1 MRRSLTGGNE
11 ATAIHHTLFKRPDLQ
26 PWLSDH
32 QIWTETAE
40 QGHFGMRTK
49 SARILTSQPTRPA
62 S

>member
-26 PWLSDH
+26 SWLSGH

-49 SARILTSQPTRPA
+49 SAHQEAR
-62 S
+62 